1 MVTVA
6 RTTPHGTTISGDR
19 LASLAARS
27 ITLDL
32 RPAIEVESPFT
43 GRTVGTVPHATDDDV
58 DEAVRRARAAQP
70 GWADAP
76 LRERAAVLRRFA
88 RRVLDRRDEVLDLV
102 QLESGKARADALEEV
117 LDVVSVATYYAGSA
131 ATHLAPR
138 RRRGAVPFLT
148 RTTEHH
154 HPKGVVGIIAP
165 WNYPLSLAA
174 GDALPALVA
183 GNAVVLKPDKAT
195 PFTGLW
201 VAEQLEAA
209 GLFDGVLQVV
219 TGPGREL
226 GTPLIERVDHLMF
239 TGSTATGRIVAEQAG
254 RRLIGSSMELGGK
267 NALVVLDDADLDRA
281 VPGAVRA
288 CFANS
293 GQLCISAER
302 VLVHDAIWDRFVPRF
317 AEAAGDLRIAT
328 GVGWDGDVGPLTS
341 ADQLDTVRHH
351 LDDAVTR
358 GATVLTGG
366 SHRPDLGPYALE
378 PTVLTGITPD
388 MELASEE
395 TFGPVVAVVRVVGDD
410 EAVEQANDSRY
421 GLSFSVWTADRRRG
435 ERLATRLR
443 AGSVNVNDA
452 YAAAWASTDAP
463 MGGMKDS
470 GLGRRHGAE
479 GILEYTEPQT
489 VAVQR
494 LAPLARP
501 SWLSPERWASLTT
514 ALVRLLPYVPT
525 RRWWPVGRRRARR

>member
-1 MVTVA
+1 MVS
-6 RTTPHGTTISGDR
+6 I
-19 LASLAARS
+19 ARS
-27 ITLDL
+27 DVRDATVPAERLGALSDRSVTLDL
-32 RPAIEVESPFT
+32 RPAVQVESPFT
-43 GRTVGTVPHATDDDV
+43 GRTVGSVPHATADDV
-58 DEAVRRARAAQP
+58 AAAVDRARTAQA
-70 GWADAP
+70 GWSATALD
-76 LRERAAVLRRFA
+76 ERAAVLVRFA
-88 RRVLDRRDEVLDLV
+88 RRVLDHRDEVLDLI

-117 LDVVSVATYYAGSA
+117 LDVATVATYYARSA
-131 ATHLAPR
+131 RHHLAPR
-138 RRRGAVPFLT
+138 RRRGAVPLLT
-148 RTTEHH
+148 RAVEHH

-183 GNAVVLKPDKAT
+183 GNAVVLKPDRAT

-201 VAEQLEAA
+201 VSEQLERA
-209 GLFDGVLQVV
+209 GLPDGVLQVV
-219 TGPGREL
+219 TGPGRDL
-226 GTPLIERVDHLMF
+226 GTPLIEGVDHVMF
-239 TGSTATGRIVAEQAG
+239 TGSTATGRIVAEQAA

-302 VLVHDAIWDRFVPRF
+302 VLVHEAIWDRFVPRF
-317 AEAAGDLRIAT
+317 VDAVGELRIAT

-341 ADQLDTVRHH
+341 ADQLETVRHH
-351 LDDAVTR
+351 LDDAVAR

-366 SHRPDLGPYALE
+366 THRPDLGPYALE
-378 PTVLTGITPD
+378 PTVLSGVTPD
-388 MELASEE
+388 MELAAEE
-395 TFGPVVAVVRVVGDD
+395 TFGPVVALVPVADDD
-410 EAVEQANDSRY
+410 EAVERANDSRY

-435 ERLATRLR
+435 QRVATRLR
-443 AGSVNVNDA
+443 AGTVNVNDA

-470 GLGRRHGAE
+470 GVGRRHGAE

-501 SWLSPERWASLTT
+501 RWLSPSRWATVTT
-514 ALVRLLPYVPT
+514 GLVRLLPYVPT
-525 RRWWPVGRRRARR
+525 RRWWPVGRRRARS